1 MRLSLLFALSEG
13 ATIIGEVFFDSS
25 RVSVSQASAATA
37 TITSSNPL
45 IISYTK
51 SDGSTGTALASSAE
65 ASSLD
70 IGSGNDNDNNEAI
83 IALAVCIPIGILLLL
98 GAAFIYKREQN
109 EERKKSG
116 PADVPV
122 KSVDDEVNQISVR
135 KSTEVDGDGE
145 LSDEHISKI
154 VAQPSRISVV

>member
-1 MRLSLLFALSEG
+1 M
-13 ATIIGEVFFDSS
+13 
-25 RVSVSQASAATA
+25 SVSQLSAASA
-37 TITSSNPL
+37 TITSGNPL

-70 IGSGNDNDNNEAI
+70 TGSDEDNDNNEAI

-98 GAAFIYKREQN
+98 GAAFIHQRGQNDKRKE
-109 EERKKSG
+109 SG
-116 PADVPV
+116 PAEAPA
-122 KSVDDEVNQISVR
+122 KSVDDDMNQISVR